1 MKLCC
6 AELPSIFTVNEF
18 AHSQKQCDEKWD
30 GEESEIKDRGCG
42 GDGLCEDGWVSVM
55 KYETSVSWRCMC
67 GCICVCVCVCVCE
80 RDSIFQPW
88 PPRSPFTQTLLL
100 IAHPN
105 SLQPVA
111 HDKTTEQNQISKQ
124 HCITVPRYHTECWLL
139 KPRETKCRY
148 SAAYRE
154 IYSPVANLRNLWRRR
169 PRAWAHS
176 VVENITRPIKKYKKQ
191 LRFY

>member
-1 MKLCC
+1 MLCGAAFHFHSEWIC
-6 AELPSIFTVNEF
+6 TQPEAVRREMRRRGERDKRQGVWGGWTVWGRLSF
-18 AHSQKQCDEKWD
+18 CDEVWD
-30 GEESEIKDRGCG
+30 ICILA
-42 GDGLCEDGWVSVM
+42 LCVWM
-55 KYETSVSWRCMC
+55 HM
-67 GCICVCVCVCVCE
+67 CVCVCVCE